1 MVPPFSICDQTS
13 RFFLRET
20 MELDN
25 SRMNSLIESYGSY
38 PMYGAT
44 MVNQNEYT
52 LHSVVRAWSQS
63 HARNPNIQILSTA
76 GQSMRIRTATCP
88 QGFAFGIEKR
98 RSNCSAPMPYVTG
111 VYALPRWM
119 PAVDRPHT
127 LTFIGSTWR
136 ASRKRSQL
144 VRGLQ
149 RAGRAH
155 MPLLIASHRQEA
167 AYGWAQG
174 NVSMLAKSQY
184 GISRF
189 SLHPRG
195 DSLTRRSFYE
205 SLLMGCIPVVEKVAY
220 DSYYSKV
227 LPGVPTPFV
236 IALDESTFY
245 NTNLLLAHLDRIP
258 PKSIEHLQR
267 RMREVARLYTFAFEG
282 ASFWDVVA
290 WTADQRVPFVVPSG

>member
-1 MVPPFSICDQTS
+1 MESL
-13 RFFLRET
+13 LRA
-20 MELDN
+20 
-25 SRMNSLIESYGSY
+25 YGSY

-52 LHSVVRAWSQS
+52 LRSVVEAWSQS
-63 HARNPNIQILSTA
+63 QARTQHQKIQILSTA
-76 GQSMRIRTATCP
+76 AQSMHIRTATCP
-88 QGFAFGIEKR
+88 KGFELGIEKR

-119 PAVDRPHT
+119 PSGDRPHT

-136 ASRKRSQL
+136 ASKKRSQL
-144 VRGLQ
+144 VKGLQ
-149 RAGRAH
+149 HTGRAH
-155 MPLLIASHRQEA
+155 MPLLIATHRQEA
-167 AYGWAQG
+167 IYGWAQG
-174 NVSMLAKSQY
+174 NVSVLAKSQY

-205 SLLMGCIPVVEKVAY
+205 SLLMGCIPVVENVAY
-220 DSYYSKV
+220 DRYYSEV

-236 IALDESTFY
+236 IALNESTFY
-245 NTNLLLAHLDRIP
+245 DANLLLAHLERIP
-258 PKSIEHLQR
+258 PKSIDLLQR

-290 WTADQRVPFVVPSG
+290 WIADQRVPFVVPA

>member
-1 MVPPFSICDQTS
+1 MD
-13 RFFLRET
+13 L
-20 MELDN
+20 L
-25 SRMNSLIESYGSY
+25 LKAYGNY
-38 PMYGAT
+38 TMYGAT

-52 LHSVVRAWSQS
+52 LHSVVTAWSQS
-63 HARNPNIQILSTA
+63 QARTQNRKIQILSTR
-76 GQSMRIRTATCP
+76 GQTMRTKTATCP
-88 QGFAFGIEKR
+88 RGFEFGIEKR

-111 VYALPRWM
+111 VYVLPRWM
-119 PAVDRPHT
+119 PSAERPHT

-144 VRGLQ
+144 VRRLQ

-155 MPLLIASHRQEA
+155 MPLLIASHKQEA
-167 AYGWAQG
+167 EYGWAQG
-174 NVSMLAKSQY
+174 NISRFAKAQY

-195 DSLTRRSFYE
+195 DTLTRRSFYE

-220 DSYYSKV
+220 TLYYSNV

-245 NTNLLLAHLDRIP
+245 DANLLLAHLERIP
-258 PKSIEHLQR
+258 PKFIERLQR
-267 RMREVARLYTFAFEG
+267 RMREVARLYTFALEG
-282 ASFWDVVA
+282 SSFWDVVA
-290 WTADQRVPFVVPSG
+290 WTADQRVPFVVPGIEG